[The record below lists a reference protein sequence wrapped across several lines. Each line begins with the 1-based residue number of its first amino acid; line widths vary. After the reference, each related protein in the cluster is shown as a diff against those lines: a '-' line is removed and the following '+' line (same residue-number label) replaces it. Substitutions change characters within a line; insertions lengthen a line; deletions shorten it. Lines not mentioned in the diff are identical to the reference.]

1 MAMPRTASIRAKSL
15 CDLFV
20 LSKKDFTR
28 ILRDHPQFAEEIR
41 AIAEQRYALT
51 LQLDSLMR

>member
-1 MAMPRTASIRAKSL
+1 
-15 CDLFV
+15 LFV

-51 LQLDSLMR
+51 LQLDSLMQ